1 MVLFVLT
8 AVILFFTILF
18 WNIEKFNRIA
28 RHEPCK
34 MPSSESA

>member
-18 WNIEKFNRIA
+18 WYIEKLNRTA

-34 MPSSESA
+34 MQSSENA